1 MKENYFMPK
10 HTIKKALILSFLSIS
25 AGNAQLADTIWE
37 AEVQINS
44 LSLQAVKN
52 DVIQKGP
59 NLKNSTV
66 LLPIEIWFWDDGAC
80 GVVFPTDKWN
90 RRTIYSYEY
99 GTPGT
104 DDYYYYNYY
113 SPKYEGG
120 GSEAPSD
127 ENEQGKVE
135 STSTFT
141 YNTAKKSGTFLHKT
155 LSLEEDSKHKI
166 GSYWRVNAAFK
177 ISGNKLTVTSAS
189 FALAPNPMGSD
200 MYKFLTPLPSLRK
213 NTVFT
218 KTSRLPSVERNV
230 KAAFKTV
237 TESSYD

>member
-1 MKENYFMPK
+1 MLN

-37 AEVQINS
+37 AEVQING
-44 LSLQAVKN
+44 LSLQAVKD

-66 LLPIEIWFWDDGAC
+66 LLPIEIWFWNDVDC
-80 GVVFPTDKWN
+80 GIVFPNEKWN
-90 RRTIYSYEY
+90 RRSTYSYEY

-104 DDYYYYNYY
+104 DFYFYSNYY

-135 STSTFT
+135 ATSTFT
-141 YNTAKKSGTFLHKT
+141 YSAAKKSGTFLHKT
-155 LSLEEDSKHKI
+155 LFLEETSNHKI
-166 GSYWRVNAAFK
+166 GSYWLVKGAFK
-177 ISGNKLTVTSAS
+177 INGNKLTVTTAT
-189 FALAPNPMGSD
+189 FALVPNPLGSGA
-200 MYKFLTPLPSLRK
+200 YKFLTPLPALRK
-213 NTVFT
+213 NSVFT
-218 KTSRLPSVERNV
+218 KTIRRPSEEKNV
-230 KAAFKTV
+230 KAAFKSV

>member
-1 MKENYFMPK
+1 MHIKAV
-10 HTIKKALILSFLSIS
+10 KKALILSFLSIS
-25 AGNAQLADTIWE
+25 AGYSQLADTIWE
-37 AEVQINS
+37 AEVQING
-44 LSLQAVKN
+44 LSLQAVK
-52 DVIQKGP
+52 DGVLQSGP
-59 NLKNSTV
+59 NLKNGTV
-66 LLPIEIWFWDDGAC
+66 KLPIEIWFWNEGDC
-80 GVVFPTDKWN
+80 GIVFPTEKWN
-90 RRTIYSYEY
+90 RRNIYSYEY

-104 DDYYYYNYY
+104 DYYYYYNYY

-189 FALAPNPMGSD
+189 FALAPNPMGSNG
-200 MYKFLTPLPSLRK
+200 YKFLSPLPALRK
-213 NTVFT
+213 STVFT
-218 KTSRLPSVERNV
+218 KTSRRPSEERNV